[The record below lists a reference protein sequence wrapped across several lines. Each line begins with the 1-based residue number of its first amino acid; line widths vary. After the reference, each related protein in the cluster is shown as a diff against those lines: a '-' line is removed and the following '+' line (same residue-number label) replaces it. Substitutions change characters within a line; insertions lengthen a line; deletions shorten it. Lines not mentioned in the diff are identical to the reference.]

1 MSYAIAQQLRPVY
14 GFVERNCRLLQR
26 YWGWE
31 LMWLIYSLAL
41 TMSIGFLAVG
51 MEMVSGVKVPI
62 NKVLVYLLTGS
73 LVWRYLSEIF
83 WETSNVIS
91 WERWEGTLEYT
102 MMAPISRVTHLLG
115 MTAFAVIYAG
125 LRFVLMLGVC
135 ALLFHIDLGRAN
147 VFGSLLIL
155 AVSTFSLVGIGL
167 MGACMPLMSPEKG
180 SQMTGI
186 IEALL
191 LMVSGIY
198 YPIEVLPTAL
208 QYAARL
214 SPITYT
220 LRGMRACL
228 IDGIGMQEVW
238 AYVWPLLI
246 VGAVFVPMGLKVF
259 MIAEHY
265 CKRKGTLKR
274 SG

>member
-1 MSYAIAQQLRPVY
+1 MAQAISQQLRPVY
-14 GFVERNCRLLQR
+14 GFVERNFRLLQR

-31 LMWLIYSLAL
+31 LSWLIYSLAITL
-41 TMSIGFLAVG
+41 SIGFLAVG
-51 MEMVSGVKVPI
+51 MEMVSGVKVPT
-62 NKVLVYLLTGS
+62 NKVLIFLLTGS

-125 LRFVLMLGVC
+125 LRFLLMLGVC
-135 ALLFHIDLGRAN
+135 AVAFHLDLSKAN
-147 VFGSLLIL
+147 VPGALLIL
-155 AVSTFSLVGIGL
+155 AASTLSLVGLGL

-198 YPIEVLPTAL
+198 YPIEVLPTVL
-208 QYAARL
+208 QYAAKV

-228 IDGIGMQEVW
+228 IDGIGMAEVW

-246 VGAVFVPMGLKVF
+246 VGAVLVPAGIQVF
-259 MIAEHY
+259 AIAERY
-265 CKRKGTLKR
+265 CKRNGTLKR